1 MPANEPSPFGVTR
14 PGSAGPLAAVVAAEC
29 PSCGAP
35 LDLNDVVRAVRC
47 DHCRS
52 PLLVTGRRETLSY
65 SIAPSLRESEAR
77 ALLQFSLPPESGAH
91 VKAGTQ
97 VLVPYVRHTAETI
110 ELETA
115 HPEEQR
121 RRNVRDVAAWLGVSP
136 PASSDEAR
144 PAWESAP
151 VEPLGGFLD
160 RNARACTVDLFPPSL
175 GVRPS
180 ALSFDLFDPRAW
192 PDETIIVAAD
202 AGLEVG
208 ALRVDSGCAL
218 VGVTRQVLYFP
229 FWVFPVGDSSVV
241 VDAVGGERVRDPQ
254 PISKLDELR
263 LRRTSTRIPPRVLGF
278 RPLVCPN
285 CGWDL
290 PLRARDVVFHC
301 RSCDSAWLSLRGRL
315 ARTRFEIVEGDRDT
329 ACHLPVW
336 RVAWG
341 HEDPIYVPGFRCRRR
356 RALVDLARRLTLR
369 GVGESREEGRVSRLV
384 GCGFDG
390 DDAMALARLFGGP
403 RDATDASARPTVSL
417 FWLPFES
424 DGYALREAT
433 TGTPLPLR
441 LLDLEVEGG
450 RGSLFGVTS

>member
-1 MPANEPSPFGVTR
+1 MPADEPGSFGVAR
-14 PGSAGPLAAVVAAEC
+14 HGSAGPLAAVVAAEC

-35 LDLNDVVRAVRC
+35 LALNDVVRAVRC

-65 SIAPSLRESEAR
+65 SIAPRLRESEAR
-77 ALLQFSLPPESGAH
+77 SLLQFSLPPGSGTQ
-91 VKAGTQ
+91 VKAGTLI
-97 VLVPYVRHTAETI
+97 LVPYVRHTAETI
-110 ELETA
+110 EIETA

-136 PASSDEAR
+136 PVSSDEAR
-144 PAWESAP
+144 SVWEAAP
-151 VEPLGGFLD
+151 VEPVGGFVD
-160 RNARACTVDLFPPSL
+160 RNARACTVDLFPLSL

-192 PDETIIVAAD
+192 PDGTIILAAD

-218 VGVTRQVLYFP
+218 VGVMRQVLYFP
-229 FWVFPVGDSSVV
+229 FWVFPVGDSAVV
-241 VDAVGGERVRDPQ
+241 VDAVSGERVRDPH
-254 PISKLDELR
+254 PISKLHELR
-263 LRRTSTRIPPRVLGF
+263 SRPRSEKTPSRVLGF

-301 RSCDSAWLSLRGRL
+301 RSCDSAWLSVRGRL

-329 ACHLPVW
+329 ACHLPIW

-341 HEDPIYVPGFRCRRR
+341 HDDPIYVPGFRCRRR
-356 RALVDLARRLTLR
+356 RALVDLARRLTRR
-369 GVGESREEGRVSRLV
+369 GVGESREEARGSRLV

-390 DDAMALARLFGGP
+390 DDAAALARLFGGP
-403 RDATDASARPTVSL
+403 RDSTEAGIRPTVVL

-441 LLDLEVEGG
+441 LLDLDDEDD
-450 RGSLFGVTS
+450 RGSRFGLTS